1 MRCRKTQKLSKKH
14 VIIKHTLAYQVTIY
28 NHDKQA
34 LHILQPTFVRY
45 WENDGVCCCCC

>member
-1 MRCRKTQKLSKKH
+1 MRYRKIQKLNKKH

-34 LHILQPTFVRY
+34 LHIFFFFFIY
-45 WENDGVCCCCC
+45 FY